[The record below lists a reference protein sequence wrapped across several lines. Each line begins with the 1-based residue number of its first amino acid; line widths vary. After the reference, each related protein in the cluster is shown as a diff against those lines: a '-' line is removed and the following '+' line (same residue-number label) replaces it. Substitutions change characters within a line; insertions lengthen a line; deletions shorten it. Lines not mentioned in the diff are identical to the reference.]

1 MTTQPFGSLDSVDLR
16 EAWGHEAHNF
26 TPWLADNLDHL
37 ATEIGL
43 ELELERTEMQVGPLR
58 GDIVARDPRDDSRVL
73 IENQLEHA
81 DLHHLGQV
89 LAYLAGLEAKTVV
102 WVAKGF
108 DEAHLSALRWL
119 NEHTA
124 ESFAFFAVRV
134 RVVRIGDS
142 PLAPVFEVLER
153 PNNLVRQ
160 IQEQGR
166 ELGGLGQFRR
176 EFWAH
181 VSKRH
186 PGEAPPGWAASNIR
200 RRPEGADRPFSKYIA
215 QNGVGLFFPRKPGES
230 IEERAAAIA
239 STVERLRQETKDPTI
254 PDNGEL
260 FLQIDSN
267 DRSNWDRMADWLHE
281 QQLLYERAAGQK

>member
-1 MTTQPFGSLDSVDLR
+1 M
-16 EAWGHEAHNF
+16 
-26 TPWLADNLDHL
+26 
-37 ATEIGL
+37 
-43 ELELERTEMQVGPLR
+43 
-58 GDIVARDPRDDSRVL
+58 
-73 IENQLEHA
+73 
-81 DLHHLGQV
+81 
-89 LAYLAGLEAKTVV
+89 
-102 WVAKGF
+102 
-108 DEAHLSALRWL
+108 SALRWL

-124 ESFAFFAVRV
+124 NSFAFFAVRI

-166 ELGGLGQFRR
+166 ELGGLSQFRR
-176 EFWAH
+176 EFWTH
-181 VSKRH
+181 VLKRH

-200 RRPEGADRPFSKYIA
+200 HRPEGADRPFSKYIA

-230 IEERAAAIA
+230 NEERAAAIA
-239 STVERLRQETKDPTI
+239 STVERLRQETKDPAI

-281 QQLLYERAAGQK
+281 QQMLYERAAEQT